1 MATSHMCVSDIVV
14 GGDGGDGAVCF
25 HLSPSLFF
33 IFHLFF
39 FLLSP
44 PSSFFLLSGSM
55 MSLVRDGSN
64 SIHAQLRMTLNV
76 KPLVA
81 TCRILGL

>member
-1 MATSHMCVSDIVV
+1 MATSHMCVSDIVG

-25 HLSPSLFF
+25 HLSPSPFF
-33 IFHLFF
+33 IFHLF

-44 PSSFFLLSGSM
+44 PSSLFLLSGSI

-76 KPLVA
+76 KAPCGYL
-81 TCRILGL
+81 